1 MPKKLEDLLPAD
13 LAKLSE
19 EELKKLWLKHQADEE
34 DETPV
39 SSGKTAMARFKKRI
53 NFNADE
59 EDDPPPGTSSLSV
72 EEISAWLRVMLKKQ
86 IREGQ
91 RAFGSVPMTEDP
103 DSVFNKR
110 NQQGGYGE
118 RPHPH
123 PLLAESSQFS
133 GIDPSH
139 NPSPVDNNESSEK
152 YQQDRLENQL
162 RNQAKLTKAMNK
174 SYTSAPRFNRT

>member
-1 MPKKLEDLLPAD
+1 MPKKLDDLLPAD

-19 EELKKLWLKHQADEE
+19 EELKKLWLKHQADED
-34 DETPV
+34 DEANT
-39 SSGKTAMARFKKRI
+39 SSNRVNLSHFRKRI
-53 NFNADE
+53 NFNTDE

-72 EEISAWLRVMLKKQ
+72 EEISAWLRIMLKKQ

-103 DSVFNKR
+103 DSAFNKR
-110 NQQGGYGE
+110 NQKGGYGE

-133 GIDPSH
+133 GIDPSN
-139 NPSPVDNNESSEK
+139 NPSPVDNDQSSEK

-162 RNQAKLTKAMNK
+162 RHEARLTKALNK
-174 SYTSAPRFNRT
+174 SHTSAPRLNRS